1 MSGACCKVFFAG
13 VGPDLN
19 PFLDSSTLVTEELTY
34 FKSAGV
40 REIEFARIVKAS
52 LQLGK
57 SAKSPQTSTPVP
69 GWEICG
75 DSEHFRPPR
84 KMRAAKIASTP
95 TGTNR
100 KKGAEPWR
108 IRTSHLGS
116 EGTGLQ
122 ATWVQGVTA
131 GYLEEGGHC
140 GGRACASGVGNA
152 GVAGLGALRGP
163 MVFPTLRE
171 GRPSDLT

>member
-1 MSGACCKVFFAG
+1 M
-13 VGPDLN
+13 
-19 PFLDSSTLVTEELTY
+19 TEEVTY
-34 FKSAGV
+34 FKSAGL

-95 TGTNR
+95 TGKNR
-100 KKGAEPWR
+100 KRWNLGGFEPA
-108 IRTSHLGS
+108 TLGI
-116 EGTGLQ
+116 ERVRYGDLGTKCHWHC
-122 ATWVQGVTA
+122 WVLRGGGTA
-131 GYLEEGGHC
+131 GAALVPPAWGTPGWRGWAHC
-140 GGRACASGVGNA
+140 GALWCFPHCSVATDGDSDSGFA
-152 GVAGLGALRGP
+152 
-163 MVFPTLRE
+163 
-171 GRPSDLT
+171 